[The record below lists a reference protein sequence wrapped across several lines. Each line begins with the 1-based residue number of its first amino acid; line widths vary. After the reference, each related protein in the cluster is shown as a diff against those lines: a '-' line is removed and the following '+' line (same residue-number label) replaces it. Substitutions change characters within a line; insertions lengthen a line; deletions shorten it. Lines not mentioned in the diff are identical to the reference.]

1 MRADELQRMYECEDS
16 YWWFRGRKVI
26 LREMLR
32 LLLAP
37 NRPRHILD
45 VGCGSGATLLALREF
60 GEAVGLDRASLAL
73 HFCRQRGLR
82 KLLQGQ
88 AGSLP
93 IQAGGVDLVTLLDVL
108 EHLFD
113 DRAALREM
121 HRVLAPGGWLFLAV
135 PAYPFLWSEHD
146 EALSHWRRY
155 TAPELRAKVEAAGF
169 TIVRLSYAVTLL
181 LPLAAA
187 LRMAQRLAGPKRE
200 PKTAL
205 IEPPRPVNLFFYQT
219 LVWEARWLRSRDLP
233 CGLTVLCAARKE
245 EREDR

>member
-1 MRADELQRMYECEDS
+1 VRADELQRMYECEDS

-26 LREMLR
+26 LVEMLR

-37 NRPRHILD
+37 NRSRRILD

-60 GEAVGLDRASLAL
+60 GEVVGLDRAALAL

-82 KLLQGQ
+82 ALLQGQ

-93 IQAGGVDLVTLLDVL
+93 IRAGGVDLVTLLDVL

-121 HRVLAPGGWLFLAV
+121 YRVLAPGGWLFLAV

-169 TIVRLSYAVTLL
+169 TVARLSYAVTTL

-187 LRMAQRLAGPKRE
+187 LRMAQRLSGPKRE

-205 IEPPRPVNLFFYQT
+205 IEPPRPVNLFFYRT
-219 LVWEARWLRSRDLP
+219 LVWEAHWLRSRDLP

-245 EREDR
+245 AR